1 MTLLHRIELKW
12 DEYLASAYTKGLAQG
27 DVLVSKDM
35 MLTIANEI
43 DISAGITIEDVA
55 AGDTGNDG
63 MISKEEFV
71 AYHTFRSN
79 L

>member
-27 DVLVSKDM
+27 EVLVSKDM

-43 DISAGITIEDVA
+43 DISAGIT
-55 AGDTGNDG
+55 
-63 MISKEEFV
+63 
-71 AYHTFRSN
+71 
-79 L
+79 